1 MMTKDNG
8 TKCTSSAENAEVFRA
23 HFEKLYGRQP
33 AFDAS
38 VLDLLVQQPI
48 ITGCDHLPTDEQV
61 EKAMKKLKNSAPGD
75 SGLAAQAWKAL
86 AENRITFGIVKS
98 IVVDFWLNERPP
110 EEWEIG
116 MLKILAKKGDLS
128 KPGNYRGIMKVEVA
142 YKIIAIL
149 LHERLQPIAEGLDHE
164 PQCGFRTER
173 GCPDATFSVKLAM
186 KKRREHGQETW
197 ILFLDLVKAFDRVPR
212 EMLWAVLEKFGVP
225 PKLINILKALH
236 KNIDVKFEVDGV
248 THTIKCIIGVKQGD
262 ILGPILFVM
271 YIAAVMITWRSSV
284 DRPLCIFR
292 SKEDFVLT
300 GRRAAAK
307 GTDFS
312 FGDSEYADDTAVL
325 FPTRENLEHYTPIL
339 LKHFERFG
347 MEVHTGD
354 KTQPDKPSKTEVL
367 FVAAPSTVYNDPS
380 TYDGRDLSQ
389 IELGNH
395 RFLPVVS
402 KFCYLG
408 SILTRNCKDEE
419 DIKSRIQAAGNSFGA
434 LRKCL
439 FTNQSISFPAK
450 RTVYEGLILSI
461 LLYGSESW
469 CLTEELLNLLRTF
482 HARSVRAMCRVNR
495 WHVRKH
501 RITTKE
507 LLMRVGL
514 KSIDT
519 YITQRQLRWAG
530 HVARMTYDRLPR
542 KMLSSWV
549 PNKRP
554 RGAPEFTYGRGLYK
568 ALKKVEVSK
577 DNWYALA
584 ENREQWRKTVK
595 SMN

>member
-1 MMTKDNG
+1 
-8 TKCTSSAENAEVFRA
+8 
-23 HFEKLYGRQP
+23 
-33 AFDAS
+33 
-38 VLDLLVQQPI
+38 
-48 ITGCDHLPTDEQV
+48 
-61 EKAMKKLKNSAPGD
+61 
-75 SGLAAQAWKAL
+75 
-86 AENRITFGIVKS
+86 
-98 IVVDFWLNERPP
+98 
-110 EEWEIG
+110 

-128 KPGNYRGIMKVEVA
+128 KAGNYRGIMMLEVA
-142 YKIIAIL
+142 YKIVAIL

-248 THTIKCIIGVKQGD
+248 THTIKCVIGVKQGD
-262 ILGPILFVM
+262 ILGPILFVI

-284 DRPLCIFR
+284 DRPLCVFR
-292 SKEDFVLT
+292 SKEDFVMT
-300 GRRAAAK
+300 GRRPQTK
-307 GTDFS
+307 GTDFT

-325 FPTRENLEHYTPIL
+325 FPTRDDLEHYTPLL

-367 FVAAPSTVYNDPS
+367 FVAAPSTMYDDPS
-380 TYDGRDLSQ
+380 TYDGQDLSQ
-389 IELGNH
+389 IELGNQ

-408 SILTRNCKDEE
+408 TILTRNCRDEE
-419 DIKSRIQAAGNSFGA
+419 DVKSRIQAAGNSFGA

-439 FTNQSISFPAK
+439 FSNSSISFSAK

-461 LLYGSESW
+461 LLYGSECW
-469 CLTEELLNLLRTF
+469 CLTEELFHLLRTF

-495 WHVRKH
+495 WHVRRH

-507 LLMRVGL
+507 LLSRVGL

-530 HVARMTYDRLPR
+530 HVARMSYDRLPR

-549 PNKRP
+549 PSKRP
-554 RGAPEFTYGRGLYK
+554 KGAPEFTYGRGLHK
-568 ALKKVEVSK
+568 ALKKAELSK
-577 DNWYALA
+577 DNWFQLA
-584 ENREQWRKTVK
+584 ENREQWRTTVK
-595 SMN
+595 LMN